1 MRMIVRGAR
10 LYAGDGQV
18 AAGPADVLVE
28 DGRIARVVPYAEP
41 HEDPHEGRYEEPP
54 PGPDGL
60 PGARHGTDGLAE
72 ARTDSR
78 TRVIEAYGALLAPPF
93 VEPHIHLDTALTA
106 GEPRWN
112 ASGTLWEGI
121 ACWSERKETLTRE
134 DVVDRAT
141 EVLRWQAAQGVLHV
155 RTHCDVTVPRLPPGG
170 APRLLA
176 LDALA
181 EVRDRVRDVIGLQI
195 VAFPQ
200 EGIRSFPDGE
210 RLMTEAVRRGADVVG
225 AIPHFED
232 TREDGVESLRFA
244 FALAEREGLR
254 VDAHCDEIDDEQSRF
269 VEVLATLALRSGL
282 RDRATAS
289 HTTAMGSY
297 NGAYSY
303 KLRRI
308 LARSGIGLVCN
319 PFANLGLQ
327 GRFDAYPKRRGLT
340 QVKEMLA
347 AGVNV
352 AFGHDDV
359 MDPWNPL
366 GTGSPLQTALT
377 GVYAAQLT
385 GAEEIATAFAMVT
398 DRAARV
404 LGLGEEYG
412 IAEGRP
418 ANFVL
423 LPAGSPFDAV
433 RRQVRP
439 RYVVARGRVVAE
451 TPYQATRLDWPG
463 EEGEMIDFV
472 RRRDAAAWQ
481 RL

>member
-1 MRMIVRGAR
+1 MQITVRGAR
-10 LYAGDGQV
+10 LYTGGGQTASGLHDVECENGLISRV
-18 AAGPADVLVE
+18 APCD
-28 DGRIARVVPYAEP
+28 DQK
-41 HEDPHEGRYEEPP
+41 EPP
-54 PGPDGL
+54 ATG
-60 PGARHGTDGLAE
+60 
-72 ARTDSR
+72 
-78 TRVIEAYGALLAPPF
+78 RVIEAHGALLSPPF

-112 ASGTLWEGI
+112 GSGTLWEGI
-121 ACWSERKETLTRE
+121 ACWSERKQTLTRE
-134 DVVDRAT
+134 DVIARAT

-155 RTHCDVTVPRLPPGG
+155 RTHCDTTDPG
-170 APRLLA
+170 LVA
-176 LDALA
+176 LEALA
-181 EVRDRVRDVIGLQI
+181 EVRDRVREVIGLQI

-200 EGIRSFPDGE
+200 EGIRSYPGGE
-210 RLMTEAVRRGADVVG
+210 RLLAEAVARGADVVG

-232 TREDGVESLRFA
+232 TREDGTASLHTA
-244 FALAEREGLR
+244 FALAEAHGLR

-269 VEVLATLALRSGL
+269 VEVLAALARSSGL
-282 RDRATAS
+282 GERATAS

-303 KLRRI
+303 KLQRLLSR
-308 LARSGIGLVCN
+308 AGINLVCN

-359 MDPWNPL
+359 MDPWNSL
-366 GTGSPLQTALT
+366 GTGNPLQTALT

-385 GAEEIATAFAMVT
+385 GPAEVATAYSMVT

-404 LGLGEEYG
+404 LGLGDAYG
-412 IAEGRP
+412 IAPGRP
-418 ANFVL
+418 ADFVL
-423 LPAGSPFDAV
+423 LPADSPFDAV

-439 RYVVARGRVVAE
+439 RYVVARGRVLAE
-451 TPYQATRLDWPG
+451 HPYQAAELHWPG
-463 EEGEMIDFV
+463 AAEPVRVDFV
-472 RRRDAAAWQ
+472 RDRDAQAAHW
-481 RL
+481 RLK

>member
-10 LYAGDGQV
+10 LYAGDGRV
-18 AAGPADVLVE
+18 APGRADVLVE
-28 DGRIARVVPYAEP
+28 DGRIVRVAGY
-41 HEDPHEGRYEEPP
+41 GEPP
-54 PGPDGL
+54 PGTDGGAA
-60 PGARHGTDGLAE
+60 PGPGTDAFAE
-72 ARTDSR
+72 ARTDAR
-78 TRVIEAYGALLAPPF
+78 TRVIDAYGALLAPPF
-93 VEPHIHLDTALTA
+93 AEPHIHLDTALTA

-155 RTHCDVTVPRLPPGG
+155 RTHCDVTDG
-170 APRLLA
+170 RLLA

-308 LARSGIGLVCN
+308 LARSGISLVCN

-385 GAEEIATAFAMVT
+385 GTDEIATAFAMVT